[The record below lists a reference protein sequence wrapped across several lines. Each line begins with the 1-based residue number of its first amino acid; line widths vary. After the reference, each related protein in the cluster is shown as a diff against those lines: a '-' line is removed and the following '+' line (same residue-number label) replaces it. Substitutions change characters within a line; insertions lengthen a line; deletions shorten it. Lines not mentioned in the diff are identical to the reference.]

1 MFHKIQD
8 YLVIDCSITHAMLA
22 VGYEFCVGTLISI
35 IPEDSVAGDSVLGKG
50 CKVDSGT
57 KCDNYEI

>member
-1 MFHKIQD
+1 
-8 YLVIDCSITHAMLA
+8 MLA

-35 IPEDSVAGDSVLGKG
+35 IPEDSVAGDVLGKG

-57 KCDNYEI
+57 KCDNYEISN